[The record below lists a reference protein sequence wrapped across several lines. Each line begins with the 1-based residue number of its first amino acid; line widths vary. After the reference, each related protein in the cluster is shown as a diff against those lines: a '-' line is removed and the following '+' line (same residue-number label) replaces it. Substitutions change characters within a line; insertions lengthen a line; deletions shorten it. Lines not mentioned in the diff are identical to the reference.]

1 MSRNVQARNN
11 ANRNKPSP
19 EDLKKQE
26 LMNKIAEIKCK
37 IDQEE
42 SYFNVFDMER
52 ERFNE
57 QWVIYKKELDTKR
70 ADIIN
75 QDREMIEFKERNQI
89 MIQLYREKVKQ
100 MLYQK
105 QDEHAE
111 MRYDIESKL
120 ADIQKQNIVEE
131 NELITDNRGLKRNI
145 KESEVGHKN
154 YVFNLKMDTN
164 KTSTL
169 IRNEFE
175 REKMDLKAKYDLMM
189 QKLRQEMEDK
199 SGKMINDLEADKEAK
214 INEIINLHNQK
225 YKKIKNY
232 YSDITASNLLAIKQ
246 LKQELHEAQKIEE
259 KDRKMLLKA
268 EDTFKKL
275 SEPLEQKTLEIKKLK
290 ADKEHWKKVKEEKTE
305 LRNKIADQEKEYRDI
320 EYEYEIKFQ
329 QYQYLKEEYNRLK
342 DNRDDKIYEIFQKAG
357 LQNLILEKELKMLQ
371 QKAEVVAGQVQNI
384 IVGSNLSE
392 EAKKP
397 VMEKL
402 AATLNSKDDLIAD
415 FKDKL
420 LEIREAHIQLIQAYQ
435 TLLRANNIPVDELG
449 FEPYLPKLQVIE

>member
-1 MSRNVQARNN
+1 MSRNVS
-11 ANRNKPSP
+11 NRNPASRARLTP
-19 EDLKKQE
+19 EEQKKQE
-26 LMNKIAEIKCK
+26 LANKINELKAK
-37 IDQEE
+37 IEQEE

-52 ERFNE
+52 ERLNE
-57 QWVIYKKELDTKR
+57 QWVIYKKELDRKR
-70 ADIIN
+70 ADLIN
-75 QDREMIEFKERNQI
+75 QDREVSELKERNQI

-120 ADIQKQNIVEE
+120 ADIQRQNIIEE
-131 NELITDNRGLKRNI
+131 NELITDNRGFKKLI

-154 YVFNLKMDTN
+154 YVFNLKMETN

-175 REKMDLKAKYDLMM
+175 REKMDLKLKYDLLM
-189 QKLRQEMEDK
+189 QKLRLEMENK
-199 SGKMINDLEADKEAK
+199 SVKLISELEADKEEK

-225 YKKIKNY
+225 YKEIKNY

-246 LKQELHEAQKIEE
+246 LKQELQEAQRIEE

-275 SEPLEQKTLEIKKLK
+275 SEPLKQKTEEIQKLK
-290 ADKEHWKKVKEEKTE
+290 MDKEHWKKVKEEKTK
-305 LRNKIADQEKEYRDI
+305 LRNQIADLEKEYRDI

-329 QYQYLKEEYNRLK
+329 QYQYLKDEHNRLK
-342 DNRDDKIYEIFQKAG
+342 DNRDDKVYEIFQKAG

-371 QKAEVVAGQVQNI
+371 EKAEVVSGQLQNI
-384 IVGSNLSE
+384 IIGSNMDE
-392 EAKKP
+392 ESKKP
-397 VMEKL
+397 IMEKL
-402 AATLNSKDDLIAD
+402 AATLNAKDSIITDY
-415 FKDKL
+415 KDRL
-420 LEIREAHIQLIQAYQ
+420 LEIRQAHIQLIQEYQ
-435 TLLRANNIPVDELG
+435 RILRSNNIPIDELG
-449 FEPYLPKLQVIE
+449 FEPYLPKLQITE

>member
-1 MSRNVQARNN
+1 M
-11 ANRNKPSP
+11 NRNGSNNRGASRQRATP
-19 EDLKKQE
+19 EELKKQE
-26 LMNKIAEIKCK
+26 LLLKINETKQK

-42 SYFNVFDMER
+42 SYFNVFDLER
-52 ERFNE
+52 ERYNE
-57 QWVIYKKELDTKR
+57 QWVMYKKELDNKR
-70 ADIIN
+70 GDLIN
-75 QDREMIEFKERNQI
+75 QDRELTEQRERNQI

-120 ADIQKQNIVEE
+120 AGIQKQNIGEE
-131 NELITDNRGLKRNI
+131 NELITDNRGLKKNI

-154 YVFNLKMDTN
+154 YVFNLKMETN

-175 REKMDLKAKYDLMM
+175 REKMDLKAKYDLTM
-189 QKLRQEMEDK
+189 QKLRQDMEDR
-199 SGKMINDLEADKEAK
+199 SAKMISELEADKEEK

-225 YKKIKNY
+225 YKEIKNY

-246 LKQELHEAQKIEE
+246 LKQELSEAQKVEE

-275 SEPLEQKTLEIKKLK
+275 SEPLKQKTEEIQKLK
-290 ADKEHWKKVKEEKTE
+290 MDKDHWKKVKDEKTK
-305 LRNKIADQEKEYRDI
+305 LRNMIADLEKEYRDI
-320 EYEYEIKFQ
+320 EYEYEIKYQ

-342 DNRDDKIYEIFQKAG
+342 ENRDDKVYEIFQKAG

-371 QKAEVVAGQVQNI
+371 QKAEVVSAQVHNI
-384 IVGSNLSE
+384 ILGSNLGE
-392 EAKKP
+392 DVKRP
-397 VMEKL
+397 IMEKL
-402 AATLNSKDDLIAD
+402 NAALNSKDNIISDS
-415 FKDKL
+415 KDRL
-420 LEIREAHIQLIQAYQ
+420 LEVRQAHIQLIQGYQ
-435 TLLRANNIPVDELG
+435 ALLRGNNIPVDELG
-449 FEPYLPKLQVIE
+449 FEPYLPKLEIVE